1 MPGYIFYNKET
12 GEIVHVH
19 REYYMDSEQTVE
31 VDQKQLKAELSDLL
45 PKGID
50 LGILTI
56 DEIPQPERGYRY
68 YVDRRTTKLM
78 KVEAPQM
85 KKEKQR

>member
-1 MPGYIFYNKET
+1 MPGYVFYNKEN

-31 VDQKQLKAELSDLL
+31 VDQKQLMTELRELL

-56 DEIPQPERGYRY
+56 DEIPQPTRGYRY
-68 YVDRRTTKLM
+68 YVDRRTAKLM
-78 KVEAPQM
+78 KVEAQQT
-85 KKEKQR
+85 KKEKQA